1 MSASAGMHGGR
12 PVALV
17 TGASAGIGAACV
29 KVFAAAGWDVA
40 AAARRTEKLDE
51 IAQAVTAE
59 VPGATILP
67 LRCDVNSDDSVKDA
81 FDAFRKRFGKLDALV
96 NNAGYGVYGSVEETP
111 LERFRAN
118 METNYFGVLRCT
130 QSALP
135 LLREAAKG
143 NRRRWGAAI
152 VMVSSFVGR
161 RALPGMASYCASKF
175 ALEGLSE
182 ALRIE
187 LADERVAVSVV
198 NPGVTQTDFF
208 KTAEG
213 ARPKGYLPPASGMSS
228 EAVARVI
235 FSAARRPR
243 RNAYLTA
250 AGKAGIAA
258 QWLSPRLL
266 DWIMKDNWA
275 KSRKS

>member
-1 MSASAGMHGGR
+1 
-12 PVALV
+12 VALV

-29 KVFAAAGWDVA
+29 KVFASAGWDVA

-51 IAQAVTAE
+51 IAKAVTAE
-59 VPGATILP
+59 IPGANVLP

-81 FDAFRKRFGKLDALV
+81 FEAIAKRFSRLDALI
-96 NNAGYGVYGSVEETP
+96 NNAGYGVYGTVEETP

-118 METNYFGVLRCT
+118 METNFFGVLRCT
-130 QSALP
+130 KAALP
-135 LLREAAKG
+135 LLREAAKS

-161 RALPGMASYCASKF
+161 RALPGMSSYCASKF

-182 ALRIE
+182 SLRIE
-187 LADERVAVSVV
+187 LAAERISVSVV

-213 ARPKGYLPPASGMSS
+213 ERPKGYLPPSSGMSS
-228 EAVARVI
+228 EEVARVI
-235 FSAARRPR
+235 LAAARRPR

-266 DWIMKDNWA
+266 DWVMKDRWE
-275 KSRKS
+275 KGRKG